1 MIHREDSIPID
12 SQLVRYV
19 QKETFWMTNS
29 LFNELVLFTNS
40 PHVQNCKFPI
50 NVKRIFVPCCS
61 QNLVKMA
68 NKF

>member
-29 LFNELVLFTNS
+29 LFNELVLFTYS
-40 PHVQNCKFPI
+40 LHVSKIASFQ
-50 NVKRIFVPCCS
+50 S
-61 QNLVKMA
+61 M
-68 NKF
+68 

>member
-19 QKETFWMTNS
+19 QKETIWMTNS
-29 LFNELVLFTNS
+29 LFNELVLFINS
-40 PHVQNCKFPI
+40 LHVSKFATVS
-50 NVKRIFVPCCS
+50 NQCEFFFTCCS
-61 QNLVKMA
+61 QNLVKMD

>member
-40 PHVQNCKFPI
+40 LYVSKIASFQ
-50 NVKRIFVPCCS
+50 S
-61 QNLVKMA
+61 M
-68 NKF
+68 

>member
-29 LFNELVLFTNS
+29 LFNELVLFIKLLLYHQTIPTLWS
-40 PHVQNCKFPI
+40 TRWLEKKTTHE
-50 NVKRIFVPCCS
+50 R
-61 QNLVKMA
+61 
-68 NKF
+68 